1 MNKTNAASRPTTL
14 EDRRSL
20 ADSEV
25 DAVSGGTVPSLGR
38 MIDARKGGAIIVR
51 ELRDDELNEV
61 AGGLVVNATIAILLP
76 LLLPDPP
83 KKAG

>member
-1 MNKTNAASRPTTL
+1 MNKTNAASRPTML

-38 MIDARKGGAIIVR
+38 MIDARKGGAIIVYDY
-51 ELRDDELNEV
+51 E
-61 AGGLVVNATIAILLP
+61 GGAAR
-76 LLLPDPP
+76 
-83 KKAG
+83 

>member
-1 MNKTNAASRPTTL
+1 MSNTSD
-14 EDRRSL
+14 E
-20 ADSEV
+20 
-25 DAVSGGTVPSLGR
+25 
-38 MIDARKGGAIIVR
+38 VR

-61 AGGLVVNATIAILLP
+61 AGGLVVNAIIAILLP